1 MPQAGQKLSSQ
12 SNKCQALELTN
23 TLGESSKVNECY
35 EADWQRSICQQSRLY
50 SSFLQQPG
58 DRETILHLADQS
70 DVWPINVAETKQN
83 RMSDFEALQ
92 LTTYNNTSSRLAVSH
107 KGYDV
112 LTAL

>member
-1 MPQAGQKLSSQ
+1 MNVTRLIDSGAFVSRAGYIQ
-12 SNKCQALELTN
+12 
-23 TLGESSKVNECY
+23 V
-35 EADWQRSICQQSRLY
+35 
-50 SSFLQQPG
+50 FLQQPG
-58 DRETILHLADQS
+58 DKETILHLADQS
-70 DVWPINVAETKQN
+70 DVWPMNVAETKQN

>member
-70 DVWPINVAETKQN
+70 DVWPMSVAETKQN
-83 RMSDFEALQ
+83 RMSDLRPYNLQ
-92 LTTYNNTSSRLAVSH
+92 
-107 KGYDV
+107 
-112 LTAL
+112 